1 MGQGEKTRALA
12 GYVNFT
18 EVIFRLG
25 AVVSWCNFYYR
36 SHFNHK
42 EKNILAVRSV
52 LLTGELYSLKGD
64 GCLSSFIAKGNMRK
78 RDYFSLGTKWYLS
91 GENVHFIWTGPQMI
105 YPFERQIK
113 PNETQTFCR
122 SLTDCSMC
130 FLFSSRFLLESK
142 SEPWDSWEESRDWLK
157 LSNRSV
163 TSKPKV
169 KTRWLS
175 DPWTAQFW

>member
-1 MGQGEKTRALA
+1 MSISLKLFLDWGRW
-12 GYVNFT
+12 FPD
-18 EVIFRLG
+18 VIFITE
-25 AVVSWCNFYYR
+25 A
-36 SHFNHK
+36 
-42 EKNILAVRSV
+42 ILITKKKYPCCSFSV
-52 LLTGELYSLKGD
+52 THRRIILVERGWM
-64 GCLSSFIAKGNMRK
+64 SFIFHSER
-78 RDYFSLGTKWYLS
+78 RLFSLGTKWYLS
-91 GENVHFIWTGPQMI
+91 GENVHFIWTGPQMS